1 MERGEHAREATKD
14 NNCRHN
20 EWGRGVLREDSN
32 GNGNQAHAHERGER
46 DSGESSM
53 RARHLYLKKKK
64 MEILG
69 VCTFRISFEFD
80 V

>member
-53 RARHLYLKKKK
+53 RARHLYLKKK
-64 MEILG
+64 
-69 VCTFRISFEFD
+69 RSFFLKKKNGD
-80 V
+80 IGCVYF